1 MSWAV
6 TTSLV
11 EVELGCDNC
20 FSESVRDQDT
30 SQEQAE
36 VVHKVPVNSTPS
48 RDRSSNQLVL
58 MNALQLQPSP
68 VAENCVRVSPQK
80 EAEM

>member
-1 MSWAV
+1 M
-6 TTSLV
+6 TTTLV
-11 EVELGCDNC
+11 EVKLGCDDL
-20 FSESVRDQDT
+20 FSPESVREQDT
-30 SQEQAE
+30 SQTQAE
-36 VVHKVPVNSTPS
+36 VVHEQGPVNSTPS
-48 RDRSSNQLVL
+48 RDGSSNQLVL